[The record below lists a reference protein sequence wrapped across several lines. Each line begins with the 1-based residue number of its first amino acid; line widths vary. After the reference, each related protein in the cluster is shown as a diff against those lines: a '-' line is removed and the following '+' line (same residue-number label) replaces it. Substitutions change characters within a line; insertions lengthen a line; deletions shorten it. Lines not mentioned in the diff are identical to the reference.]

1 MKRGQYSVE
10 KIISILNEI
19 ESGIP
24 AKDVCRKYGF
34 TEQTLYRWKS
44 KYGGMTKSEAKRLKA
59 LEEENARLKKLVA
72 NQVLEIDAMKDVL
85 SKN

>member
-19 ESGIP
+19 EFGIP